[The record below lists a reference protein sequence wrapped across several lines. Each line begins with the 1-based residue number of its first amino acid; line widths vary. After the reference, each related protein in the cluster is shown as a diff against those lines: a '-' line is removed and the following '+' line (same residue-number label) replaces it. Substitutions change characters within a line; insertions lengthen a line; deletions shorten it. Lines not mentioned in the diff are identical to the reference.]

1 MLERDALVTDDG
13 RMGKVR
19 LLAALAV
26 VAALLAPAA
35 VAKTPLPTKQE
46 GTGSETTEGGG
57 VMLGASFSAHY
68 AVAVLD
74 SSFDQLEIYL
84 FPKRVACSD
93 IPFANPPYVKVTV
106 DSNGS
111 PLIVGRP
118 SLQNGQA
125 FVQVD
130 FHPATGSK
138 YFAIQPGASIT
149 FTHVNPARNSR
160 WHGILT
166 VKRQHFE
173 GHLFSYS
180 GTFAAL
186 WCGKN

>member
-1 MLERDALVTDDG
+1 MLVAI
-13 RMGKVR
+13 
-19 LLAALAV
+19 A
-26 VAALLAPAA
+26 AALLSPAA
-35 VAKTPLPTKQE
+35 NAKTPVPTKPA
-46 GTGSETTEGGG
+46 GTGSEPTAGGG
-57 VMLGASFSAHY
+57 VMPGKSFSAHY
-68 AVAVLD
+68 AVALLD
-74 SSFDQLEIYL
+74 ISFDQIQIFL

-93 IPFANPPYVKVTV
+93 VAFATTPYVAVTV
-106 DSNGS
+106 DTSGA
-111 PLIVGRP
+111 PLLIGRP
-118 SLQNGQA
+118 SLQNGRA

-149 FTHVNPARNSR
+149 FTRVEPARNGV
-160 WHGILT
+160 WHGSVT

-180 GTFAAL
+180 GTFAAR